1 MPRIFSFNHSLNAR
15 RLANNI
21 ERSCCLKH
29 KQMTASVYSCPLI
42 REPVTV
48 NYMCTA
54 KDHFGG
60 SIQFLGSIPPK
71 FEHKLRR
78 HKQIF
83 GKMATTVVLDKD
95 DNLL

>member
-1 MPRIFSFNHSLNAR
+1 MPRFFSFNHSLNAR

-29 KQMTASVYSCPLI
+29 KQMTAFVYSCPLI

-60 SIQFLGSIPPK
+60 SIQFLRVNTS
-71 FEHKLRR
+71 
-78 HKQIF
+78 Q
-83 GKMATTVVLDKD
+83 V
-95 DNLL
+95 